1 MFRSGGGNLDFSSGI
16 AALGHDVW
24 QLILQR
30 TTWFVAVI
38 VLISGIVRGY
48 SGFGGAL
55 IFIPL
60 TAAILGPKK
69 AVAVFYLFDLV
80 SATPYGYTY
89 FPKANWKEVAPMFAG
104 AFLLL
109 PVGTYVLANSDPLAL
124 RWALSILVMI
134 MLAVLVSGWRYKGQ
148 PTALASLFVGGAAG
162 FSGGS
167 TGISGPVVIA
177 YWLSSRSE
185 ASVIRANIMVFYA
198 LQSTTTDIYFFF
210 QGLFTFDVVV
220 YALVAWPLYS
230 IGLTLGARFFKGT
243 SEGFYRYSAYALI
256 ALSAILSL
264 PLFDRF
270 IR

>member
-1 MFRSGGGNLDFSSGI
+1 MSATSGL

-24 QLILQR
+24 QLLLLPQ
-30 TTWFVAVI
+30 TWFVACV
-38 VLISGIVRGY
+38 VLISGVVRGF

-60 TAAILGPKK
+60 TASILGPKK
-69 AVAVFYLFDLV
+69 AVAIFYLFDLV

-89 FPKANWKEVAPMFAG
+89 FPRANWKEVAPMYVG

-109 PVGTYVLANSDPLAL
+109 PVGVWVLAHSDPLAL
-124 RWALSILVMI
+124 RWALSLLVI
-134 MLAVLVSGWRYKGQ
+134 FMLMLLMSGWRYKGQ
-148 PTALASLFVGGAAG
+148 PTAIASFGVGMIAG

-177 YWLSSRSE
+177 YWLSSLST
-185 ASVIRANIMVFYA
+185 AAVVRANIMVFYA
-198 LQSTTTDIYFFF
+198 LQSTTTDIYLFFR
-210 QGLFTFDVVV
+210 GLFTFDVVV

-230 IGLTLGARFFKGT
+230 IGLAIGARFFKGA
-243 SEGFYRYSAYALI
+243 SDGFYRSSAYALI
-256 ALSAILSL
+256 ALSALVSL
-264 PLFDRF
+264 PLFDRW